1 MQATKWSR
9 RAVVAAAAMVGIA
22 AMQVPAG
29 AQDFPS
35 KPITIVVPFGPGT
48 ANDIIARQLAQD
60 MTGTLGQSVIVDNR
74 AGGTG
79 NIATD
84 FVAKSRTD
92 GYTLLIASTSLLLNQ
107 VTGNGIADLTKD
119 FTPVAFS
126 GSTVYST
133 FVPNELP

>member
-1 MQATKWSR
+1 MPAKKWSR
-9 RAVVAAAAMVGIA
+9 HAVVAAAIAGIAAA

-48 ANDIIARQLAQD
+48 ANDIIARQLGQD
-60 MTGTLGQSVIVDNR
+60 ITATLGQSVIVDNR
-74 AGGTG
+74 AGATG

-84 FVAKSRTD
+84 FVSKSRPD

-107 VTGNGIADLTKD
+107 V
-119 FTPVAFS
+119 
-126 GSTVYST
+126 
-133 FVPNELP
+133 